1 VTNVAT
7 LMLSL
12 MRRRAQELATR
23 RAIGASDR
31 RLFWQ
36 LWTESGLLGACGT
49 AVGFTTLIPGVRVL
63 LSLAPPDVPRLES
76 IRLDTPILVAV
87 AAIAC
92 LAIAIFAAVAAAFGR
107 SAAVG
112 STP

>member
-36 LWTESGLLGACGT
+36 RTESA
-49 AVGFTTLIPGVRVL
+49 
-63 LSLAPPDVPRLES
+63 
-76 IRLDTPILVAV
+76 
-87 AAIAC
+87 
-92 LAIAIFAAVAAAFGR
+92 R
-107 SAAVG
+107 SARAAPR
-112 STP
+112 SASRP